1 MRRVQTARRALLAAV
16 LTGALA
22 AASTQAAGSSDGD
35 EGPSAQSAAVTV
47 RTFGDDIGRLRPS
60 CPRDCEAIG
69 RVSGFQTAH
78 RGRTSIY
85 RAPARGRVIAWSI
98 KLARPT
104 RSQIRFFNDFYGGP
118 ASASISVLRP
128 DGDGRY
134 TVSGISPAE
143 RLDNFLGQ
151 EPIFVLDRPLTMRR
165 SYIVAL
171 NTTTWAPA
179 FATGMPR
186 ETRWRASRPRG
197 ACDDV
202 QRRAA
207 HVQRGTSRLWACS
220 YRTARLM
227 YRVYWVLA

>member
-1 MRRVQTARRALLAAV
+1 MRPAQTIRRALLAAV
-16 LTGALA
+16 LTGALVTV
-22 AASTQAAGSSDGD
+22 STQAASSDS
-35 EGPSAQSAAVTV
+35 EPRAQASAVTV
-47 RTFGDDIGRLRPS
+47 RTFGDDIGRLRSS

-69 RVSGFQTAH
+69 RVSGFQTSH
-78 RGRTSIY
+78 RGRRNLY
-85 RAPARGRVIAWSI
+85 RAPARGKVIAWSI

-104 RSQIRFFNDFYGGP
+104 RTQINFFNDFYGGP
-118 ASASISVLRP
+118 PSASVSVLRP

-151 EPIFVLDRPLTMRR
+151 EPIFVLERPLTVRR

-179 FATGMPR
+179 FSTGLPR
-186 ETRWRASRPRG
+186 ETRWRASRPRDG
-197 ACDDV
+197 CDDV

-207 HVQRGTSRLWACS
+207 HVQRGTSRLWGCA

-227 YRVYWVLA
+227 YRAYWIAE